1 MFYLP
6 DISKIHWITLKDLDA
21 ENANLVRLL
30 MILSILLVNVKP
42 VQKVCFQ
49 MVNEPPVFFAN
60 QMK

>member
-6 DISKIHWITLKDLDA
+6 NISKIHWITLKDLDA
-21 ENANLVRLL
+21 ENANLVRPL
-30 MILSILLVNVKP
+30 MILSMLLVNAKP
-42 VQKVCFQ
+42 VQKVRFQ